1 MKPIIDAYWK
11 ELKNATTYYRK
22 KNKNIVF
29 DDSKYQE
36 FYDVFKKK
44 YNAIRHEY
52 MKENV
57 TALDRHKVAAVMIV
71 TSIEVKAVSY
81 RGELSEKQHFL
92 GSEMFS
98 TEVAL
103 SWMLDTLN
111 KKLVGLG
118 KTPIVSYHMPKAFS
132 CDTPYFEVFTR
143 NLFFSNRDYKLS
155 PLDVSEKL
163 FLIEYISLLKNN
175 IDPSISCN

>member
-11 ELKNATTYYRK
+11 ELKNTVTYYQK

-36 FYDVFKKK
+36 FYDAFKKT
-44 YNAIRHEY
+44 YYAIRDDY

-57 TALDRHKVAAVMIV
+57 TALDRHKVAAVMV
-71 TSIEVKAVSY
+71 VVSIETNVISY
-81 RGELSEKQHFL
+81 IAELQEEQNFL
-92 GSEMFS
+92 GSELFS

-111 KKLVGLG
+111 KKLIALG
-118 KTPIVSYHMPKAFS
+118 KQPIASYHMPEAFS
-132 CDTPYFEVFTR
+132 CDTPYFEIFTR
-143 NLFFSNRDYKLS
+143 NLFFTHRDYKLS

-175 IDPSISCN
+175 IDPSILSN

>member
-11 ELKNATTYYRK
+11 ELEKTVIYYQK

-29 DDSKYQE
+29 NDNRYQE
-36 FYDVFKKK
+36 FYDAFKKT
-44 YNAIRHEY
+44 YYAIRDVY

-71 TSIEVKAVSY
+71 TSIETDVISY
-81 RGELSEKQHFL
+81 RAKLQEDQNFL
-92 GSEMFS
+92 GAEMFS

-111 KKLVGLG
+111 KKLVALG
-118 KTPIVSYHMPKAFS
+118 KSPIAAYYMPQAFS
-132 CDTPYFEVFTR
+132 CDTPYFEIFTR
-143 NLFFSNRDYKLS
+143 NLFFTNRDYKLS

-163 FLIEYISLLKNN
+163 FLIEYISLLENN
-175 IDPSISCN
+175 IDPSILCN

>member
-11 ELKNATTYYRK
+11 ELKNTATYYQK
-22 KNKNIVF
+22 KNKKIVF
-29 DDSKYQE
+29 NDNKYQE
-36 FYDVFKKK
+36 FYEAFKKT
-44 YNAIRHEY
+44 YYAIRNVY

-71 TSIEVKAVSY
+71 TTIETKVISY
-81 RGELSEKQHFL
+81 GEELQEEQNFL

-111 KKLVGLG
+111 KKLVALG
-118 KTPIVSYHMPKAFS
+118 KAPIVSYCMPKAFS
-132 CDTPYFEVFTR
+132 CDTPYFEIFTR
-143 NLFFSNRDYKLS
+143 NLFFTHRDYRLS

-163 FLIEYISLLKNN
+163 FLVEYISLLKNN
-175 IDPSISCN
+175 IDPSILCN